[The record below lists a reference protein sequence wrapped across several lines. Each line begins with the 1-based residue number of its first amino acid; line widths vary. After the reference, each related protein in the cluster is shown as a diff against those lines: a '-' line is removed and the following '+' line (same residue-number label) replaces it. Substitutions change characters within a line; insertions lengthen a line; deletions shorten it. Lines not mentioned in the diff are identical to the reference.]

1 MLFEATAMAFKYK
14 VVGSIII
21 FTCCTK
27 FDAVKLVRTFNNFD
41 IQTTISCDP
50 TTFKY
55 THKHRLQGVLFI
67 PVNNEL
73 NMVPLEYFSIWYKWV
88 IISDTLPEKLH
99 TVRYD
104 ADIILMKPFNN
115 TIQNELSAELGTV
128 TLEDV
133 FIHPQ
138 NGATI
143 HPWAY
148 YNNRVLQVVYER
160 ERILRRMNLQLYTLK
175 IATPLG
181 LYSNDTYDGS
191 FKDYLQDMSMPER
204 DSGIRSTYI
213 TSSIIIERLN
223 ATELLIPTQLWSTE
237 VSNSSML
244 LQLHYGSADLAGGAL
259 RIMHSRIKKLDYAMN
274 VWPFHVGFTYLAER
288 ESSNNMFMAPF
299 TVMVWYCSL
308 ALFAILLIAQRVTAK
323 SSMEKEGAYI
333 AVLATFL
340 QQDASAVPCGI
351 SGRWTF
357 LVLSISAMLI
367 HAYYTS
373 AIVSALVSTGRSG
386 PDSLRSLGDSRYS
399 IASEDY
405 DYMRYLMFDVPTN
418 WSDLEYLKRK
428 KMTNDFYKD
437 MKEGVKL
444 IQTGQTAYH
453 TEYNQLYPH
462 LRTFTDDQ
470 LCKLQYVDT
479 VPEILSWL
487 TTTKRGQWTDII
499 KSTGAWLHETGLAKR
514 IVSRIRIRPP
524 PCRAA
529 LLAER
534 VNIHDIAPLLVLTFS
549 VVVLAVIILA
559 IEVLFAKLNKKTVD
573 LEVEVEDSM
582 Q

>member
-1 MLFEATAMAFKYK
+1 
-14 VVGSIII
+14 
-21 FTCCTK
+21 
-27 FDAVKLVRTFNNFD
+27 
-41 IQTTISCDP
+41 
-50 TTFKY
+50 
-55 THKHRLQGVLFI
+55 
-67 PVNNEL
+67 
-73 NMVPLEYFSIWYKWV
+73 MVPLEYFSIWYKWV

-104 ADIILMKPFNN
+104 ADIILMKPFKN
-115 TIQNELSAELGTV
+115 TLIRNESSDSRELSTELGTV

-138 NGATI
+138 NGATT

-148 YNNRVLQVVYER
+148 YHNSGLQIVYER

-299 TVMVWYCSL
+299 TVMVWYCCL
-308 ALFAILLIAQRVTAK
+308 ALFAILLVAQRVTAK

-333 AVLATFL
+333 AVFATFL
-340 QQDASAVPCGI
+340 QQDASAVPRGI
-351 SGRWTF
+351 SGRWSF

-373 AIVSALVSTGRSG
+373 AIVSALMSTGRSG

-487 TTTKRGQWTDII
+487 TTTKRGQWTDIF

-549 VVVLAVIILA
+549 VVILAVVILGL
-559 IEVLFAKLNKKTVD
+559 EVVFAKLNKKVD
-573 LEVEVEDSM
+573 FEVEVEDSM